1 MSSKQSSQPSQP
13 SPQPKRNRTQ
23 AMIEEVKRAYEGAG
37 WAVQMSAPRAPTHFT
52 ATRGGHWHHVK
63 VVDAAKEKS
72 GGADPS
78 DVAKSD
84 FVQNALSNKA
94 RPVYAVVTET
104 PAGGSKISYKDVNTN
119 GSVRISAAAKKKE
132 E

>member
-1 MSSKQSSQPSQP
+1 MSTEQQQPR
-13 SPQPKRNRTQ
+13 RNRTQ
-23 AMIEEVKRAYEGAG
+23 AIIEEVKSAYVGAG
-37 WAVQMSAPRAPTHFT
+37 WEVQASPPRAPMHFT
-52 ATRGGHWHHVK
+52 AARGGHWHHVK
-63 VVDAAKEKS
+63 AVDAAKEKS

-94 RPVYAVVTET
+94 RPVYAVVSET
-104 PAGGSKISYKDVNTN
+104 AGKTKISYKDVNTN
-119 GSVRISAAAKKKE
+119 GSVRIAVATKKKE